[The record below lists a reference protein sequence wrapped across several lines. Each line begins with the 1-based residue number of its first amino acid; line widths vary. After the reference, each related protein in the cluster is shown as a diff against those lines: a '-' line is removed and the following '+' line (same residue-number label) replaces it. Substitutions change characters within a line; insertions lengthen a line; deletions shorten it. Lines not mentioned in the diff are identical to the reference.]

1 VAGVLFDGD
10 SASDMVGRL
19 LARDPRDELA

>member
-1 VAGVLFDGD
+1 VAAVLFDGVN
-10 SASDMVGRL
+10 ATEMAQRL

>member
-1 VAGVLFDGD
+1 VLFDGD
-10 SASDMVGRL
+10 SASEMVGRL